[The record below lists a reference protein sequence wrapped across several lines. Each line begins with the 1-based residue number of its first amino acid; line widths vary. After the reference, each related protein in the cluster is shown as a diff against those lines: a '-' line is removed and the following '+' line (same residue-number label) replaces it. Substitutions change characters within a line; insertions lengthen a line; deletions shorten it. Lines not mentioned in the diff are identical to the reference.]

1 MSTSAARPASESIS
15 HWYSSDGKAM
25 HTVIAK
31 GSGLPRQTTL
41 ADARKLGLLPSVS
54 GILRVLDKP
63 ALNTWKVEQAL
74 LAAMTTPM
82 RNDETVDTF
91 VKRVLSVDAEQ
102 EGQKARDFGTL
113 IHSQLEWALSGKTG
127 TDSDTEP
134 FCRPVLELVGSLGK
148 PIATERIVVG
158 NGYAGTLDCIV
169 DTGCYLTV
177 LDFKTSKA
185 ARLPEKSYIEH
196 RLALSAYAGAYSLM
210 NERPNRP
217 ITTAN
222 IYISSVTPGLVT
234 LCNNGDWEETFEQG
248 FKPILNYW
256 RWANSYTP

>member
-1 MSTSAARPASESIS
+1 MSTSARPVSSESA
-15 HWYSSDGKAM
+15 HYYTPDGKPM

-31 GSGLPRQTTL
+31 GTGLPRQTTL

-82 RNDETVDTF
+82 RNDETVDLF

-113 IHSQLEWALSGKTG
+113 IHSQLEKALKGG
-127 TDSDTEP
+127 PVQADLEQ
-134 FCRPVLELVGSLGK
+134 FCRPVLDLVATLGE
-148 PIATERIVVG
+148 PHAAERIVVG
-158 NGYAGTLDCIV
+158 QGYAGTLDVIIGAGKSR
-169 DTGCYLTV
+169 TI

-185 ARLPEKSYIEH
+185 SKLPTKSYIEH
-196 RLALSAYAGAYSLM
+196 RLALSAYAMAIMPLLGQGTPLS
-210 NERPNRP
+210 
-217 ITTAN
+217 TAN
-222 IYISSVTPGLVT
+222 IYISSTTPGMIS
-234 LCNNGDWEETFEQG
+234 LCRNDDWIETFKQG
-248 FKPILNYW
+248 FKPILAYW